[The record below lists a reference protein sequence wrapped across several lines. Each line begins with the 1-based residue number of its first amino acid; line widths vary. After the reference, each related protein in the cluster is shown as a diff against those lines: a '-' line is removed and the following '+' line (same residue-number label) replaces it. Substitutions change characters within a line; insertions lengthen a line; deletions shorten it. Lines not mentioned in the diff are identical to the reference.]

1 MANARSGTDRC
12 LSIAAKAPERRTV
25 VLEGTFSIEEIDVN
39 PRSGKATTKSGRKRS
54 GKTTVRKK
62 APAKKI
68 RAKKAAAKNPARKQ
82 AGDVNELRGK
92 ATPAVATAA
101 EAPAATVV
109 LDSHH
114 DIKTIRELRERLD
127 TAYAAGGDIVLDGAA
142 VESMDTAALQLLLAF
157 GNSVRKQSR
166 TLRWSEVSAAMRAL
180 AERTDLGAALEF
192 PDGSDEDD
200 GLCPVF

>member
-1 MANARSGTDRC
+1 MANARSGTDRW
-12 LSIAAKAPERRTV
+12 LSIAAKALERRTV

-54 GKTTVRKK
+54 GKKTVRKK
-62 APAKKI
+62 AAAKVS
-68 RAKKAAAKNPARKQ
+68 RAKKAAAKKA
-82 AGDVNELRGK
+82 AGKKAGGANELRDE
-92 ATPAVATAA
+92 ASHPVATAA
-101 EAPAATVV
+101 EPPAGTVV
-109 LDSHH
+109 LDRHH

-157 GNSVRKQSR
+157 GSSVRKQSR
-166 TLRWSEVSAAMRAL
+166 TVRWSEASAAMREL
-180 AERTDLGAALEF
+180 ADRTDLGAALEL